1 LCLLPPEAP
10 PTSSASATKSS
21 TPGAVSIIPGPRRPL
36 GVGGSCSR
44 RSHFSAGVDGTIAA
58 AFCVEQRLC
67 FSLSFFELGFICSGF
82 VHIFGLNSFGSFE
95 RNRLGRKRNYIGV
108 IGRGGNL
115 LRRLD
120 VFAGR
125 MSLFLELVER
135 RVFLQLF
142 NV

>member
-1 LCLLPPEAP
+1 QKPPRQGNVAGNARAFFADRFLRDLHQNFLAFFQKIGDLRKILCLRPPEAP

-82 VHIFGLNSFGSFE
+82 VHIFGLNS
-95 RNRLGRKRNYIGV
+95 
-108 IGRGGNL
+108 
-115 LRRLD
+115 
-120 VFAGR
+120 
-125 MSLFLELVER
+125 
-135 RVFLQLF
+135 
-142 NV
+142 